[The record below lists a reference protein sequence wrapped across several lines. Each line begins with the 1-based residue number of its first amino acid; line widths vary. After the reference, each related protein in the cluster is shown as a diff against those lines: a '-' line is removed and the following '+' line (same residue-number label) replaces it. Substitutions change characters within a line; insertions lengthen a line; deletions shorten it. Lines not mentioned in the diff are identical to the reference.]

1 MSRMPDA
8 QAAYD
13 DLIRADR
20 EIELLASAASV
31 LHWDERTQ
39 MPPKG
44 AEHRANQ
51 SPLMARLTHEQ
62 FTHPRIGE
70 LLAQVEGS
78 ALVADDESDAAV
90 NVREIRRAYNRAT
103 KLPPSLVEEM
113 TRVAVLGQQAWAK

>member
-1 MSRMPDA
+1 MARMPDPKS
-8 QAAYD
+8 AYD
-13 DLIRADR
+13 DLIRANR
-20 EIELLASAASV
+20 EISLLESAGSV

-51 SPLMARLTHEQ
+51 ASLIARLTHEQ

-78 ALVADDESDAAV
+78 PLVADKDGDVAV
-90 NVREIRRAYNRAT
+90 NVREIRRSYDRAT
-103 KLPPSLVEEM
+103 KLPPTLVEQM
-113 TRVAVLGQQAWAK
+113 TH